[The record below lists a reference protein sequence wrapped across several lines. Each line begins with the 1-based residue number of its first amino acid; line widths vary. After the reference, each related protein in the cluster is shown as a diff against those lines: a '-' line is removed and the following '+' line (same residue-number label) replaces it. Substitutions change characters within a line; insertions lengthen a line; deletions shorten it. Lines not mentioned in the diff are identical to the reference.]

1 MPSKSKAQQRF
12 MGMVHALNK
21 GEMKP
26 SDASPAVKKAA
37 KSMDKSDAKKYAST
51 THKGKPEKVKKEAI
65 DKIREMIR
73 MELESCGYTTSAV
86 DPNIKLKSPGGTG
99 EEDRDLKDLKEGEKE
114 KIVQLLVKRGNT
126 EQDAQNMVNKSYDYI
141 KKAYRKTTPAKK
153 AEIMSYLSK
162 YESTEQWGN
171 LVEKCWKGYE
181 KQGTKKMFGKT
192 YPNCVKKESVNEE
205 VNPRVKKQA
214 TALLKRYERN
224 WKKLEKE
231 TEMMLKF
238 AKKNKAREMAFN
250 FEEVLKKLKGNV
262 WSYIS
267 FQMKEPMDDYFYES
281 VSSVNE
287 SQPFA
292 DFPKFP
298 KLSRD
303 QQESLDELFGFAE
316 TYQIFNSFNNNP
328 KKFIKTLDDMAKIR
342 KASKRQPKGVN
353 FNKSKKQFVKE
364 GILNEMDYRGFVK
377 YMNDFYGPKGVYPDK
392 KKRTLKSKDIGMAYS
407 ILLKKKPNFEIGFDS
422 TDREMIRDILMKLRK
437 LDPTYDKGQLTKDA
451 RYRKGYKIKEAD
463 FPIIEG
469 GGVEKIMKMAN
480 DNSFGKLGGRTVDA
494 MTANLF
500 KQVYDKAPDKAK
512 DKINKMNEKQLY
524 VFMGKL
530 WSKFGKQVRLR

>member
-1 MPSKSKAQQRF
+1 M
-12 MGMVHALNK
+12 
-21 GEMKP
+21 
-26 SDASPAVKKAA
+26 
-37 KSMDKSDAKKYAST
+37 
-51 THKGKPEKVKKEAI
+51 
-65 DKIREMIR
+65 
-73 MELESCGYTTSAV
+73 
-86 DPNIKLKSPGGTG
+86 IKLKDLIK
-99 EEDRDLKDLKEGEKE
+99 EEECHCGDSCCSTKE
-114 KIVQLLVKRGNT
+114 Q
-126 EQDAQNMVNKSYDYI
+126 
-141 KKAYRKTTPAKK
+141 
-153 AEIMSYLSK
+153 
-162 YESTEQWGN
+162 
-171 LVEKCWKGYE
+171 
-181 KQGTKKMFGKT
+181 
-192 YPNCVKKESVNEE
+192 VNEE

-214 TALLKRYERN
+214 SALLKRYERS

-231 TEMMLKF
+231 TEMMMKF
-238 AKKNKAREMAFN
+238 AKKNKATEMMMN
-250 FEEVLKKLKGNV
+250 FEEVLKKLKGSV
-262 WSYIS
+262 WQNISY
-267 FQMKEPMDDYFYES
+267 QVKEPMDDFFYES

-422 TDREMIRDILMKLRK
+422 TDREMIRDILMKLKK
-437 LDPTYDKGQLTKDA
+437 LDPNYDKGQLTKDA

-469 GGVEKIMKMAN
+469 GGVEKIMKMA
-480 DNSFGKLGGRTVDA
+480 DDHSFGKLAGKTVDA

-524 VFMGKL
+524 IFMGKL

>member
-1 MPSKSKAQQRF
+1 
-12 MGMVHALNK
+12 
-21 GEMKP
+21 
-26 SDASPAVKKAA
+26 
-37 KSMDKSDAKKYAST
+37 
-51 THKGKPEKVKKEAI
+51 
-65 DKIREMIR
+65 
-73 MELESCGYTTSAV
+73 
-86 DPNIKLKSPGGTG
+86 
-99 EEDRDLKDLKEGEKE
+99 
-114 KIVQLLVKRGNT
+114 
-126 EQDAQNMVNKSYDYI
+126 
-141 KKAYRKTTPAKK
+141 
-153 AEIMSYLSK
+153 
-162 YESTEQWGN
+162 
-171 LVEKCWKGYE
+171 
-181 KQGTKKMFGKT
+181 
-192 YPNCVKKESVNEE
+192 
-205 VNPRVKKQA
+205 
-214 TALLKRYERN
+214 
-224 WKKLEKE
+224 
-231 TEMMLKF
+231 
-238 AKKNKAREMAFN
+238 
-250 FEEVLKKLKGNV
+250 
-262 WSYIS
+262 
-267 FQMKEPMDDYFYES
+267 
-281 VSSVNE
+281 
-287 SQPFA
+287 
-292 DFPKFP
+292 
-298 KLSRD
+298 RD

-422 TDREMIRDILMKLRK
+422 TDREMIRDILMKLKK
-437 LDPTYDKGQLTKDA
+437 LDPNYDKGQLTKDA

-469 GGVEKIMKMAN
+469 GGVEKIMKMA
-480 DNSFGKLGGRTVDA
+480 DDHSFGKLAGKTVDA

-524 VFMGKL
+524 IFMGKL